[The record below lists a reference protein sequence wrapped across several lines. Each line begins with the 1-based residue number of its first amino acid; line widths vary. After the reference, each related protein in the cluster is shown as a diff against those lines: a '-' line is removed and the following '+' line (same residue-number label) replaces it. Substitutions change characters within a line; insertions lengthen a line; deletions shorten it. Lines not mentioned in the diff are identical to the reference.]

1 MLLEEKKNL
10 GMKLG
15 FGICGVWGCEWDFG
29 EIRVRR
35 RRCEGLG
42 RKRESMV
49 VKVNHSSQRVRE
61 RQSLGRFGPF
71 GFGRV
76 LEMERRVRDSA
87 IVEIGPLNQMDL
99 GCLGPFGRKETQW
112 SNKIMYIFKIKFA
125 NPSVYTIQ

>member
-1 MLLEEKKNL
+1 MR
-10 GMKLG
+10 G
-15 FGICGVWGCEWDFG
+15 FRKETREHGG
-29 EIRVRR
+29 E
-35 RRCEGLG
+35 G
-42 RKRESMV
+42 ESQFTE
-49 VKVNHSSQRVRE
+49 SERE

-76 LEMERRVRDSA
+76 LEMERRVRDSP

-112 SNKIMYIFKIKFA
+112 SNKIIYIFKIKFA

>member
-1 MLLEEKKNL
+1 MR
-10 GMKLG
+10 G
-15 FGICGVWGCEWDFG
+15 FRKETREHGG
-29 EIRVRR
+29 E
-35 RRCEGLG
+35 G
-42 RKRESMV
+42 ESQYTE
-49 VKVNHSSQRVRE
+49 SERE

-112 SNKIMYIFKIKFA
+112 SNKIIYIFKIKFA
-125 NPSVYTIQ
+125 NPSVYTLQ